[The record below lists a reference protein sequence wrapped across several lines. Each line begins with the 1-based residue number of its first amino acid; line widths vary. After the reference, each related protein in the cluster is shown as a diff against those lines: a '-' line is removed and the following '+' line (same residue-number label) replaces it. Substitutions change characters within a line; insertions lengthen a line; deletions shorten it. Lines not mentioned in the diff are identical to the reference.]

1 MIDPKDKKKL
11 LEENHYLD
19 SSEAD
24 LIDDE
29 QYIEMM
35 ATAFEEAAG
44 DMSDVDEDIAM
55 RQIYEDSIL
64 AEFGYID
71 PKDEEDEN

>member
-19 SSEAD
+19 PSEAD

-35 ATAFEEAAG
+35 ATAFEEAA
-44 DMSDVDEDIAM
+44 DDLSDIDEDIAM

-71 PKDEEDEN
+71 PKDEEDE

>member
-1 MIDPKDKKKL
+1 MIDPKDKKQL
-11 LEENHYLD
+11 LEDNPLLD
-19 SSEAD
+19 PNEAD

-35 ATAFEEAAG
+35 AKAFEEAA
-44 DMSDVDEDIAM
+44 DDLSEIDEEIAM

-71 PKDEEDEN
+71 SKDEEDE

>member
-1 MIDPKDKKKL
+1 MIDPKDKKQL
-11 LEENHYLD
+11 LEDNPLLD
-19 SSEAD
+19 PNEAD
-24 LIDDE
+24 LINDE

-35 ATAFEEAAG
+35 VTAFEEAA
-44 DMSDVDEDIAM
+44 DDLSDIDEDIAM

-71 PKDEEDEN
+71 PKDEEDE

>member
-1 MIDPKDKKKL
+1 MIGPKDKKQL

-19 SSEAD
+19 PDETD
-24 LIDDE
+24 LIDNE
-29 QYIEMM
+29 KYIEMM
-35 ATAFEEAAG
+35 ATVFEEAAG
-44 DMSDVDEDIAM
+44 DLSDIDEEAAM

-71 PKDEEDEN
+71 PKDEEDE

>member
-1 MIDPKDKKKL
+1 MIDPKDKKQL
-11 LEENHYLD
+11 LEDNPLLD
-19 SSEAD
+19 PNEAD
-24 LIDDE
+24 LINDK

-35 ATAFEEAAG
+35 VTAFEEAA
-44 DMSDVDEDIAM
+44 DDLSDIDEDIAM

-71 PKDEEDEN
+71 PKDEEDE